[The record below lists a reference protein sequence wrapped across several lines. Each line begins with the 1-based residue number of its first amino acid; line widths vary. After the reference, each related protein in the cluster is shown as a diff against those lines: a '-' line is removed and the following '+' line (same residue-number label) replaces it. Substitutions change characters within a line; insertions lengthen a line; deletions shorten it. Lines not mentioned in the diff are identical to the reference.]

1 MRRFLCLHR
10 VDCWA
15 RLSAGA
21 NFLMIYKAF
30 TYKAVAWLSAAFIM
44 ISGETTMASS
54 LRLEDP
60 SVFAGQ
66 WQAILTAADDA
77 PQAQALQDKP
87 SNTCLIDLEP
97 NQTLGKGAEC
107 LEAWLGQ
114 APIGWFPDPDG
125 LSITGKEGSRIQ
137 FFSRQRDGL
146 YLSTLKSGL
155 MITLKRH
162 VPQP

>member
-1 MRRFLCLHR
+1 
-10 VDCWA
+10 
-15 RLSAGA
+15 
-21 NFLMIYKAF
+21 MIYKAF

-155 MITLKRH
+155 MITLKRR